1 MIPVDFGLGPN
12 ARRAIDYLE
21 TLPAGAE
28 LSTSGLLDA
37 LPGAK
42 LVPLLRELE
51 AAVNA
56 GHLFRRKRE
65 TLASAPWWWSL
76 TDHGERRAPPP
87 PVDLPPKPPVS
98 TWSPAPFPPERRTLA
113 RAPTPVAQSAPAPAP
128 VKPPKPAAS
137 SSSETS
143 EAPGATEFD
152 RRAPA
157 TRGNAPSEAA
167 PTGQADRP
175 GFAPPTPNEG
185 GRTGTQPS
193 RRKAQRGLNGD
204 PGRMA
209 TAAAQAILSAPPAPN
224 LSELQAA
231 TPSGDLRICMWHDGT
246 LEVWD
251 AGKRLAQFKP
261 EQTLQLADYFGAIT
275 LAQEMRT

>member
-1 MIPVDFGLGPN
+1 MSRADPVLGPN
-12 ARRAIDYLE
+12 ARRAIDHLR
-21 TLPAGAE
+21 TLPPGAE
-28 LSTSGLLDA
+28 CSTSGLLDA

-56 GHLFRRKRE
+56 GELFRRKRE

-76 TDHGERRAPPP
+76 TDHGERRAQPAAAAP
-87 PVDLPPKPPVS
+87 DLPPKPPVS

-113 RAPTPVAQSAPAPAP
+113 RAPTPVAQSAPAPATP
-128 VKPPKPAAS
+128 SPAPTAAKRD
-137 SSSETS
+137 
-143 EAPGATEFD
+143 EAEAE
-152 RRAPA
+152 A
-157 TRGNAPSEAA
+157 TR
-167 PTGQADRP
+167 
-175 GFAPPTPNEG
+175 
-185 GRTGTQPS
+185 TQPS

-251 AGKRLAQFKP
+251 AQHRLARFEP

-275 LAQEMRT
+275 LAQELRT